1 MINRFRTAI
10 QDPKWMGV
18 FAIVVALA
26 GCAVAADAQQPPK
39 VAKMGWLTSG
49 LPFGTDGR
57 SEFLKRELNR
67 LGYIEGK
74 NLAIEFRST
83 EGKVDLL
90 PRLAEELASLK
101 VDVIYANSAT
111 IAAFAK
117 KTTQTIPI
125 VFLSSADPV
134 SGGLVSSLARPGG
147 NLTGFATIAAVL
159 AGKRLELLKDTIP
172 KLSRVAILWEPKN
185 QGSEESWKES
195 QLAARALGL
204 QIHSMEVASTDK
216 FERAFSEAIKARSNA
231 LAVTL
236 SALFTRHQKLILSLA
251 SKHRLPAIYT
261 REEFA
266 DNGGLMSYG
275 ADEDEPFKRIAVMI
289 DKILKGAKP
298 ADIPVEQPTKFEF
311 IINLKTAKQIG
322 LTIPP
327 EVLARAN
334 RLIK

>member
-1 MINRFRTAI
+1 
-10 QDPKWMGV
+10 
-18 FAIVVALA
+18 
-26 GCAVAADAQQPPK
+26 
-39 VAKMGWLTSG
+39 
-49 LPFGTDGR
+49 
-57 SEFLKRELNR
+57 
-67 LGYIEGK
+67 
-74 NLAIEFRST
+74 
-83 EGKVDLL
+83 
-90 PRLAEELASLK
+90 
-101 VDVIYANSAT
+101 
-111 IAAFAK
+111 
-117 KTTQTIPI
+117 
-125 VFLSSADPV
+125 
-134 SGGLVSSLARPGG
+134 
-147 NLTGFATIAAVL
+147 
-159 AGKRLELLKDTIP
+159 
-172 KLSRVAILWEPKN
+172 
-185 QGSEESWKES
+185 
-195 QLAARALGL
+195 
-204 QIHSMEVASTDK
+204 MEVASTDK

>member
-1 MINRFRTAI
+1 MQTNI
-10 QDPKWMGV
+10 QNWLRI
-18 FAIVVALA
+18 FAIV
-26 GCAVAADAQQPPK
+26 AVLTVCGARAEAKQAEK
-39 VAKMGWLTSG
+39 VAKLGWLTSG
-49 LPFGTDGR
+49 SPTGTNVR
-57 SEFLKRELNR
+57 SEFLRQELNK

-74 NLAIEFRST
+74 NLAIEFRSS
-83 EGKVDLL
+83 EGKVDRL
-90 PRLAEELASLK
+90 PGLADELVRLK

-117 KTTQTIPI
+117 KVTQTVPI
-125 VFLSSADPV
+125 VFLSSAEPV
-134 SGGLVSSLARPGG
+134 SAGLVNSLARPGG

-159 AGKRLELLKDTIP
+159 AGKRLELLKEAVP
-172 KLSRVAILWEPKN
+172 KVSRVAILWEPKN

-195 QLAARALGL
+195 QVAARALGL
-204 QIHSMEVASTDK
+204 QIHSMEVNSADK
-216 FERAFSEAIKARSNA
+216 FESAFSEAIKARSNA

-251 SKHRLPAIYT
+251 AKHRLPAIYT
-261 REEFA
+261 REEFV

-275 ADEDEPFKRIAVMI
+275 ADEDEPIKRIAVMI
-289 DKILKGAKP
+289 DKILKGTKP

-311 IINLKTAKQIG
+311 IVNLKAAKQIG

>member
-10 QDPKWMGV
+10 QNPQWMGI
-18 FAIVVALA
+18 FAIVVVLA
-26 GCAVAADAQQPPK
+26 ECGVAADAQQLAK
-39 VAKMGWLTSG
+39 VAKIGWLTPGS
-49 LPFGTDGR
+49 TDVR
-57 SEFLKRELNR
+57 SESLRQELNK
-67 LGYIEGK
+67 LGYVEGK
-74 NLAIEFRST
+74 NLAIEFRSS
-83 EGKVDLL
+83 EGKVERLSG
-90 PRLAEELASLK
+90 LAEDLVRLK

-117 KTTQTIPI
+117 KATQTIPI
-125 VFLSSADPV
+125 VFLSSAEPV
-134 SGGLVSSLARPGG
+134 SAGLVNSLARPGG

-159 AGKRLELLKDTIP
+159 AGKRLELLKEAVP

-195 QLAARALGL
+195 QVAARALGL
-204 QIHSMEVASTDK
+204 QIHSMEVNSADK
-216 FERAFSEAIKARSNA
+216 FESAFSEAIKARSNA

-251 SKHRLPAIYT
+251 AKHRLPAIYT
-261 REEFA
+261 REEFV

-275 ADEDEPFKRIAVMI
+275 ADEDEPIKRIAVMI
-289 DKILKGAKP
+289 DKILKGTKP

-311 IINLKTAKQIG
+311 IVNLKAAKQIG
-322 LTIPP
+322 VTIPP